1 MCRRL
6 LEILKKTLGFQSD
19 LNNKERVG
27 IQEEITENLAE
38 IRKTVSGIENSG
50 TYLIRSDKDSVI
62 SKIMKLQQEIDSY
75 EKKKALKTD
84 FAQEAK
90 QTLKE
95 YTELVLNYNQTFVQQ
110 RKKDFSYLWRKGKIL
125 LDDEQQTA
133 IVTDDKHNLVVA
145 AAGSGKTEV
154 LITRIAY
161 LTEREPD
168 RIQPS
173 RILAIAY
180 QRKAKE
186 QIEHRLSERYRI
198 HDVNVR
204 TFHKLGKDIL
214 EKSGMHFARS
224 DIIDENKKYLFMK
237 TFFEKEIAANPDF
250 YRLFLRYIKTLHDT
264 DEKATPAEE
273 ESVLLQ
279 AQETPYYS
287 LNGFQVR
294 SKAEKEI
301 MDCLLT
307 FKINGES
314 IVVKYEPDVGGFTP
328 DFHLPQYDV
337 FLEHWA
343 ITKNGEVPKWFN
355 QSTEEYRESMDF
367 KKKWFAEHEKTLIET
382 FAYEYDPKNPEE
394 FADLLIERI
403 KKKLEEKFP
412 GKAFSF
418 SSKTYEEI
426 IDLVWESQKTP
437 VEDIQNFITIAKTY
451 GMRPDDVA
459 QRMDAG
465 GWTEKQIAF
474 GKLALVVFREYQ
486 SALRNYEKIDFEDM
500 INEASIA
507 LDTYPTLY
515 EGVFDHILIDEYQ
528 DISEQRLG
536 LLKRLMKKNP
546 NCKLF
551 CVGDDWQGI
560 MGFSGANL
568 DFFVNFGKYFENPAV
583 SKICTN
589 YRSCKSVV
597 DAGQDLIRN
606 NGKSQVQK
614 LTSSINKESKS
625 IVVFDSVYRVGFED
639 SYYVQT
645 VLDCLKRISEY
656 LDKGYSPDDVLVL
669 TRYMRTKIKGR
680 ARFFP
685 IVETFAAYSK
695 LNNIRIAIDNAKE
708 FNAVKLLTVH
718 KCKGLEAKVVFVLN
732 VVSGM
737 FGFPSEIEDPAIF
750 ELARHDNG
758 VRDQKEEERRLFYVA
773 ITRAKEELYIY
784 TQKNSKS
791 EFLEEIAKHTNEVS
805 LTN

>member
-1 MCRRL
+1 M
-6 LEILKKTLGFQSD
+6 
-19 LNNKERVG
+19 
-27 IQEEITENLAE
+27 
-38 IRKTVSGIENSG
+38 
-50 TYLIRSDKDSVI
+50 
-62 SKIMKLQQEIDSY
+62 
-75 EKKKALKTD
+75 
-84 FAQEAK
+84 
-90 QTLKE
+90 
-95 YTELVLNYNQTFVQQ
+95 
-110 RKKDFSYLWRKGKIL
+110 
-125 LDDEQQTA
+125 
-133 IVTDDKHNLVVA
+133 TDDKYNLVVA

-168 RIQPS
+168 RIQSS

-198 HDVNVR
+198 HDVTVS

-214 EKSGMHFARS
+214 EQSGMHYARS
-224 DIIDENKKYLFMK
+224 DIIDDNKKYIFMK
-237 TFFEKEIAANPDF
+237 TFLEKEVATNPDF
-250 YRLFLRYIKTLHDT
+250 YRLFLRYVKTLYDN

-273 ESVLLQ
+273 KSVLMQ
-279 AQETPYYS
+279 AKETPYYS
-287 LNGFQVR
+287 LNGFQVK

-307 FKINGES
+307 YKINGEP
-314 IVVKYEPDVGGFTP
+314 IQVKYEPDVGDFKP

-343 ITKNGEVPKWFN
+343 ITKNSEVPKWFN
-355 QSTEEYRESMDF
+355 QSTEEYRKSMDF
-367 KKKWFAEHEKTLIET
+367 KRNWFSEHKKTLIET
-382 FAYEYDPKNPEE
+382 FSYEYNPESSEE
-394 FADLLIERI
+394 FTEILIQRI
-403 KKKLEEKFP
+403 RKTLEKKFP
-412 GKAFSF
+412 NKSFNFSP
-418 SSKTYEEI
+418 KTYEELI
-426 IDLVWESQKTP
+426 ELVWESQKTP
-437 VEDIQNFITIAKTY
+437 VEDVQNFITIAKTF
-451 GMRPDDVA
+451 GMSPDNVA
-459 QRMDAG
+459 QRIDAE
-465 GWTEKQIAF
+465 GWTEKQTAF

-486 SALRNYEKIDFEDM
+486 RELRNYGKIDFEDM
-500 INEASIA
+500 INEASVA
-507 LDTYPTLY
+507 LDKYPSLY
-515 EGVFDHILIDEYQ
+515 QGVFDHILIDEYQ

-589 YRSCKSVV
+589 YRSSKSVV

-614 LTSSINKESKS
+614 LTCSINKESKS
-625 IVVFDSVYRVGFED
+625 IVVFDSVYRVGLED

-645 VLDCLKRISEY
+645 VRDCLKRISEY
-656 LDKGYSPDDVLVL
+656 LDKGYSPDDILVL

-680 ARFFP
+680 TQFFP
-685 IVETFAAYSK
+685 IVETFATHAK

-708 FNAVKLLTVH
+708 INAVKLLTVH
-718 KCKGLEAKVVFVLN
+718 KCKGLEAKVVFVLD

-750 ELARHDNG
+750 ELARRDNG

-784 TQKNSKS
+784 TQKNLKS
-791 EFLEEIAKHTNEVS
+791 EFLEEIAKHTNEIS